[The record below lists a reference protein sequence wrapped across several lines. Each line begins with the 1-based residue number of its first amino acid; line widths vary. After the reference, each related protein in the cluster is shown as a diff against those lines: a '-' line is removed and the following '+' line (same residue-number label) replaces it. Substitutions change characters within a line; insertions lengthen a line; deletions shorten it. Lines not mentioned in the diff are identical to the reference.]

1 MADSVSSE
9 MDQLRRENARL
20 IGLLEAH
27 GIAWRSGEL
36 APTEPA
42 PVGEGDSEAAPARD
56 PNSTQE
62 KVALFRRLFRGR
74 DDVYALR
81 WQSSSSGRS
90 GYAPACAN
98 EWRPGLCEKPRISCR
113 DCNHRVLLPLSD
125 AAIFGH
131 LAGEHTVGLYPL
143 LENDHCHLLAVD
155 FDEQNWRDDARAFL
169 RSCRQLAVPAALE
182 ISRSGEGAHVW
193 VFFEEAVPAREAR
206 QLGAAL
212 ISHTCNAT
220 RQLQLSS
227 YDRLFPNQDTLPKGG
242 FGNLIALP
250 LQKEARQRGC
260 SVFVDDDLK
269 PFPDQWVYLASLQR
283 LSLTGVQSVIQGA
296 TGGGHPLDLAFIDEE
311 DLETPWKQR
320 QAPTK
325 LSGPLPASLNL
336 TLADRLYVE
345 RSGLPQPLLN
355 RLIRLAAFANPAFY
369 KAQAMR
375 LSVWDKPRVIGC
387 AENFPQHIA
396 LPRGC
401 LEPVQTLLR
410 EQGIGWELV
419 DERQNGSQLELMFAG
434 QLRADQEAAVEAM
447 LRHDIGVLQA
457 PTAFGKT
464 VVAAAILARRG
475 VNTLVLVHRAELLR
489 QWQERLQT
497 FLDVPPEAIGC
508 IGGGKAKPTGQLDI
522 AVMQSLVRKGE
533 VNPLVQTY
541 GQVIVDECHHIAAAS
556 FEAILRQVKARYV
569 LGLSATLVRRDGLQ
583 PILFMQ
589 CGPIRHIAQRPA
601 GSPQILELVSRTH
614 QLEGLP
620 ADLPIQELMRRLAE
634 DPRRTERIVEEALG
648 CWGDGRSLLLLS
660 ERTDHISTIAT
671 ALAGEVPNLFLL
683 HGRLSARQR
692 SATLAALEALPPD
705 APRIVL
711 ATGRLVGEG
720 FDHPPL
726 NTLLLAMP
734 VSWKGTLQQY
744 AGRLHRQHAG
754 KTSVRIIDWL
764 DLGHPVPQ
772 RMWERRLRGYR
783 AMGYSLISDQ

>member
-9 MDQLRRENARL
+9 IDQLRRENARL

-27 GIAWRSGEL
+27 GIAWRSGEP
-36 APTEPA
+36 APTEPT
-42 PVGEGDSEAAPARD
+42 PFGEGDSEADPAKG
-56 PNSTQE
+56 PSSTQE
-62 KVALFRRLFRGR
+62 KVTLFRSLFRGR

-81 WQSSSSGRS
+81 WQSSSGRS

-113 DCNHRVLLPLSD
+113 DCNHRKLLPLSD
-125 AAIFGH
+125 AAIYGH
-131 LAGEHTVGLYPL
+131 LAGEHTIGLYPL
-143 LENDHCHLLAVD
+143 LENDQCHLLAVD
-155 FDEQNWRDDARAFL
+155 FDERDWRDDARAFL
-169 RSCRQLAVPAALE
+169 RSCRHLAVPAALE

-260 SVFVDDDLK
+260 SVFVDEDLK
-269 PFPDQWVYLASLQR
+269 PYPNQWVYLATLQR
-283 LSLTGVQSVIQGA
+283 LSGEGLKSVIQGA
-296 TGGGHPLDLAFIDEE
+296 TGGSHPLDLAFIDEE
-311 DLETPWKQR
+311 DLATPWKQR
-320 QAPTK
+320 PAPTK

-345 RSGLPQPLLN
+345 HSGLPQPLLN

-387 AENFPQHIA
+387 AENVPQHIA

-419 DERQNGSQLELMFAG
+419 DERQNGSPLALMFAG

-489 QWQERLQT
+489 
-497 FLDVPPEAIGC
+497 
-508 IGGGKAKPTGQLDI
+508 
-522 AVMQSLVRKGE
+522 
-533 VNPLVQTY
+533 
-541 GQVIVDECHHIAAAS
+541 
-556 FEAILRQVKARYV
+556 
-569 LGLSATLVRRDGLQ
+569 
-583 PILFMQ
+583 
-589 CGPIRHIAQRPA
+589 
-601 GSPQILELVSRTH
+601 
-614 QLEGLP
+614 
-620 ADLPIQELMRRLAE
+620 
-634 DPRRTERIVEEALG
+634 
-648 CWGDGRSLLLLS
+648 
-660 ERTDHISTIAT
+660 
-671 ALAGEVPNLFLL
+671 
-683 HGRLSARQR
+683 
-692 SATLAALEALPPD
+692 
-705 APRIVL
+705 
-711 ATGRLVGEG
+711 
-720 FDHPPL
+720 
-726 NTLLLAMP
+726 
-734 VSWKGTLQQY
+734 
-744 AGRLHRQHAG
+744 
-754 KTSVRIIDWL
+754 
-764 DLGHPVPQ
+764 
-772 RMWERRLRGYR
+772 
-783 AMGYSLISDQ
+783 

>member
-1 MADSVSSE
+1 
-9 MDQLRRENARL
+9 
-20 IGLLEAH
+20 
-27 GIAWRSGEL
+27 
-36 APTEPA
+36 
-42 PVGEGDSEAAPARD
+42 
-56 PNSTQE
+56 
-62 KVALFRRLFRGR
+62 VALFRHLFRGR

-81 WQSSSSGRS
+81 WQSNSNGRS

-98 EWRPGLCEKPRISCR
+98 AWRPGICEKPRISCR
-113 DCNHRVLLPLSD
+113 DCNHRELLPLSD
-125 AAIFGH
+125 AAIYGH
-131 LAGEHTVGLYPL
+131 LAGDHTIGLYPL
-143 LENDHCHLLAVD
+143 LENDTCHLVAVD
-155 FDEQNWRDDARAFL
+155 FDEQDWREDARAFL
-169 RSCRQLAVPAALE
+169 RSCRELAVPAALE
-182 ISRSGEGAHVW
+182 ISRSGAGAHVW
-193 VFFEEAVPAREAR
+193 VFFEEAVSAREAR

-227 YDRLFPNQDTLPKGG
+227 YDRLFPNQDILPKGG

-250 LQKEARQRGC
+250 LQKQPRQRAC
-260 SVFVDDDLK
+260 SVFVDDDLQ
-269 PFPDQWVYLASLQR
+269 PYPDQWGYLAALRR
-283 LSLTGVQSVIQGA
+283 LSVAGLQTLIQSA

-311 DLETPWKQR
+311 DLATPWKS
-320 QAPTK
+320 AVP
-325 LSGPLPASLNL
+325 LSRLRGPLPTVLTLTLTL
-336 TLADRLYVE
+336 TLADRLYVG
-345 RSGLPQPLLN
+345 RSSLPQPLLN

-401 LEPVQTLLR
+401 LEPVQTLLQ
-410 EQGIGWELV
+410 EQGISWELV
-419 DERQNGSQLELMFAG
+419 DERQNGTPLELVFKG
-434 QLRADQEAAVEAM
+434 ELRGDQEAAVDAM

-464 VVAAAILARRG
+464 VVAAALLARRG

-489 QWQERLQT
+489 QWQERLHT
-497 FLDVPPEAIGC
+497 FLDVAPEAIGC

-589 CGPIRHIAQRPA
+589 CGPIRHTAQRPA
-601 GSPQILELVSRTH
+601 GAPQILELVSRTH
-614 QLEGLP
+614 QLQRLP
-620 ADLPIQELMRRLAE
+620 TDLPIQELMRRLAE
-634 DPRRTERIVEEALG
+634 DPRRTERIVEEALA
-648 CWGDGRSLLLLS
+648 CWGDGRRLLLLS
-660 ERTDHISTIAT
+660 ERTDHITTIAH
-671 ALAGEVPNLFLL
+671 ALAEQVSNLFLL

-692 SATLAALEALPPD
+692 SATLAALEALPPET
-705 APRIVL
+705 PRIVL
-711 ATGRLVGEG
+711 ATGRL
-720 FDHPPL
+720 
-726 NTLLLAMP
+726 
-734 VSWKGTLQQY
+734 
-744 AGRLHRQHAG
+744 HRQQSV

-764 DLGHPVPQ
+764 DLGHPITQ

-783 AMGYSLISDQ
+783 AMGYALLADELSMAST